1 MNGLGFLPMDDVI
14 GMAVVDTLQDLLHK
28 NGSVLLRELSS
39 WYDFIEE
46 FSSFTYSKM
55 TIKRLIL
62 LCHDVVSLLIL
73 EEFVHLDDIGVIL

>member
-1 MNGLGFLPMDDVI
+1 MDDVI

-55 TIKRLIL
+55 TIKMLNL